1 MTRLGAWNW
10 GFKSGIRPKTDIWC
24 SRSTA
29 VCLIKDNMLT
39 RPSCFNCKR
48 CRLSSWWWI
57 STTCWEDNMVSWK
70 QSRRLPESIEDNFL
84 TQILDSAIRDE
95 VLLDLVLTSV
105 EGLIMEVKTEGS
117 LECSDLTLVKFA
129 SSWETVAKKLKREL
143 GPLFLKSNDMK

>member
-1 MTRLGAWNW
+1 
-10 GFKSGIRPKTDIWC
+10 
-24 SRSTA
+24 
-29 VCLIKDNMLT
+29 
-39 RPSCFNCKR
+39 
-48 CRLSSWWWI
+48 
-57 STTCWEDNMVSWK
+57 MVSWK

-129 SSWETVAKKLKREL
+129 SSRETVAKKLKREL